1 MGNFIKSFAPP
12 SKRFF
17 IALTILVVFLVGI
30 VVVIVATVNPTKKY
44 ASLNVFLSKVVAY
57 KELNET
63 AEGIDTVR
71 ACLNT
76 DGKVIGYRVESY
88 AEEGFRDR
96 ITVCSYISPDGKWM
110 YGMNVVNHSETKNQG
125 SQITENE
132 FRQQFEMVQLPLW
145 FNDGSLPEEDLPR
158 NDGSRV
164 DAVSGATI
172 SCNGAFK
179 AVETGY
185 IFVQEKLVK

>member
-1 MGNFIKSFAPP
+1 MRDFIKSFAPP

-17 IALTILVVFLVGI
+17 IALSVAVLLIVG
-30 VVVIVATVNPTKKY
+30 VVVLIITTSGPSQRYT
-44 ASLNVFLSKVVAY
+44 SLRDFLSNVVAY
-57 KELNET
+57 KELNLT
-63 AEGIDTVR
+63 ADGIDNVR
-71 ACLNT
+71 ACLNK
-76 DGKVIGYRVESY
+76 DGKVMGYRVESY

-96 ITVCSYISPDGKWM
+96 ITVCSYISTDGTLM
-110 YGMNVVNHSETKNQG
+110 YGMNIVNHSETQNQG
-125 SQITENE
+125 SQITEGE

-145 FNDGSLPEEDLPR
+145 FNDGSLSEEDLPR